1 MHDAACRRARTN
13 CIIEL
18 ASHRR
23 DRALDQPRTQD
34 APGRVVP
41 REHKLPHQ
49 GGVLH
54 DDGTLIVIAPRDF
67 RQQLLQAATGDGIVG
82 GKISAAEERRAVGGE
97 KNGERPAVQTREPL
111 DRRLVALR
119 DIRPLIPVHAN
130 GDEERV
136 DERADFRIGVDRA
149 IGLGAPAAPFATDVE
164 QNRPVEL
171 RRKHEGITSPRLPPH
186 RLAGGAREIVRGG
199 VGHAIAERPALG
211 DAGGCA
217 EDEK

>member
-34 APGRVVP
+34 APGGVVP
-41 REHKLPHQ
+41 REHKVPHQ

-67 RQQLLQAATGDGIVG
+67 RQQLLQTAPGDGIVG

-130 GDEERV
+130 GDEESV
-136 DERADFRIGVDRA
+136 DERDDFRIGVDRA
-149 IGLGAPAAPFATDVE
+149 VRRVTTTANVATNVE
-164 QNRPVEL
+164 VNVYDDIRLKLEVL
-171 RRKHEGITSPRLPPH
+171 TYPRIP
-186 RLAGGAREIVRGG
+186 
-199 VGHAIAERPALG
+199 
-211 DAGGCA
+211 
-217 EDEK
+217 